1 MELKYKNWNEIS
13 INTFNELKNIDY
25 NKEEGI
31 LGELEANVELL
42 SILCDVEDEVISN
55 LSTTEFHNLLMQ
67 TEFLKEMPKVKVQ
80 DKYVING
87 KKYKLFLTLRDMT
100 ISQYIDFQTYYKDYN
115 NKFAECLSCFL
126 IPEGNKYGEGYDIGE
141 VIEDIGN
148 YMSIVDA
155 NSIMFFFVLLY
166 RSLTKATLS
175 YSITQMK
182 KIMKK
187 TKDREEKNKL
197 GIAIKEAEKAMSL
210 LTNGDGSIW

>member
-1 MELKYKNWNEIS
+1 MELRFRNWNEIS
-13 INTFNELKNIDY
+13 VNTFNELKNIDY
-25 NKEEGI
+25 NKEDGV

-42 SILCDVEDEVISN
+42 SILCDVEDEDISN

-67 TEFLKEMPKVKVQ
+67 TEFLKTMPKVKVQ

-87 KKYKLFLTLRDMT
+87 KKYKVFLTLKDMT
-100 ISQYIDFQTYYKDYN
+100 ISQYIDFQTYYKDFN

-126 IPEGNKYGEGYDIGE
+126 IPEGKKYGEGYDIAE
-141 VIEDIGN
+141 VIDDIGN
-148 YMSIVDA
+148 HLSIVDA

-166 RSLTKATLS
+166 RSLTKVTLGC
-175 YSITQMK
+175 SIKDLK

-197 GIAIKEAEKAMSL
+197 KIAIREAEKAMTL
-210 LTNGDGSIW
+210 LQNGDGFI